1 MVFATFSRKTQR
13 FSLPRESGVS
23 GRFLQKRQ
31 RSPITHCL
39 LMGIDLL
46 VHGSSSTIVVLAV
59 PNLERGQNI

>member
-1 MVFATFSRKTQR
+1 
-13 FSLPRESGVS
+13 
-23 GRFLQKRQ
+23 
-31 RSPITHCL
+31 L